1 MTNHYKTEQEA
12 FWAGE
17 FGDEY
22 LKRNQGPGILA
33 SNIAL
38 FAKAL
43 RHAQAINSVFEFG
56 ANIGNN
62 MRALHPLFP
71 TAELH
76 AIEINVNAFKELKT
90 LPYVSAVNG
99 SILDYV
105 PTRTFDLVLIK
116 GVLIHLDPEVLTDV
130 YKKLFEASH
139 RYIMLTEYYNP
150 TPVEVSY
157 RGHSNRLFKRDFA
170 GELMECH
177 PTLELI
183 DYGFSY
189 HRDPKWPQGDANW
202 FLMEKH

>member
-1 MTNHYKTEQEA
+1 MKKYKTEQEE

-17 FGDEY
+17 FGNEY
-22 LKRNQGPGILA
+22 LKRNQGPEILA

-43 RHAQAINSVFEFG
+43 RHAQSIDSVLEFG

-71 TAELH
+71 HAQLH
-76 AIEINVNAFKELKT
+76 AIEINATAFQELSS

-99 SILDYV
+99 SILEFA
-105 PTRTFDLVLIK
+105 PSRTFDLVLIK
-116 GVLIHLDPEVLTDV
+116 GVLIHINPDELSAV
-130 YKKLFEASH
+130 YQKLFDASH

-150 TPVEVSY
+150 TPVEVDY
-157 RGHSNRLFKRDFA
+157 RGHSGKLFKRDFA
-170 GELMECH
+170 GELMEQH
-177 PTLELI
+177 PSLELI

-202 FLMEKH
+202 FLLEKH